1 MVVAE
6 KPFDARLTDANYGI
20 EKPLAPSRLCQEARR
35 EVGHSCHRPRKWTNG
50 WKCIENHGNP
60 LGFRGNRRFAAFLK
74 KPGDAVRAGDCRCLR
89 GLGAAFDLSV
99 TVSGLKSM
107 DLAQNAPK
115 QVEKACQVDAE
126 SLDQAFQ
133 EWLPAP
139 QAANLAP
146 WPLCGTG
153 FLL

>member
-1 MVVAE
+1 MIA
-6 KPFDARLTDANYGI
+6 DAL
-20 EKPLAPSRLCQEARR
+20 EASGRR
-35 EVGHSCHRPRKWTNG
+35 ST
-50 WKCIENHGNP
+50 
-60 LGFRGNRRFAAFLK
+60 
-74 KPGDAVRAGDCRCLR
+74 
-89 GLGAAFDLSV
+89 
-99 TVSGLKSM
+99 SM